1 MNPLRRVIVFV
12 FSVAILGQ
20 AIVLWG
26 ATGSKN
32 TTQIPPR
39 GGLRFVGAAVPVAFP
54 TPQAGEEAKRSP
66 EFHFGLLPSTAAV
79 IGPESV
85 SLVTLGAPALL
96 LALMAMAPA
105 GDGRKKA

>member
-1 MNPLRRVIVFV
+1 MNPLRRIIVFV

-26 ATGSKN
+26 ATGSRN
-32 TTQIPPR
+32 TTHLPDR
-39 GGLRFVGAAVPVAFP
+39 GGLRFVGVTMRTAMGAEKP
-54 TPQAGEEAKRSP
+54 EAKKEA
-66 EFHFGLLPSTAAV
+66 EFSFGLLPATTSM

-105 GDGRKKA
+105 GDGRKKG

>member
-12 FSVAILGQ
+12 FSVVILGQ

-26 ATGSKN
+26 ATGSRN
-32 TTQIPPR
+32 TTQIPAR
-39 GGLRFVGAAVPVAFP
+39 GGLKFVGVTVPVSTSQGKAEP
-54 TPQAGEEAKRSP
+54 RPASS
-66 EFHFGLLPSTAAV
+66 EFHFGLLPSTATI

-85 SLVTLGAPALL
+85 SLVTLGTPALL

-105 GDGRKKA
+105 GDSRKKA

>member
-1 MNPLRRVIVFV
+1 MNPMRRIIVFV

-32 TTQIPPR
+32 TTNLPDR
-39 GGLRFVGAAVPVAFP
+39 GGLRFVGVTMNTAMGG
-54 TPQAGEEAKRSP
+54 GEKPEAPKNA
-66 EFHFGLLPSTAAV
+66 EFSFGLLPASTSM

-105 GDGRKKA
+105 GERKKG

>member
-1 MNPLRRVIVFV
+1 MNPLRRIIVFV
-12 FSVAILGQ
+12 FSIAILGQ

-32 TTQIPPR
+32 TTRIPDR
-39 GGLRFVGAAVPVAFP
+39 GGLRFVGATIPAAMRGSQDKSEPRQ
-54 TPQAGEEAKRSP
+54 TP
-66 EFHFGLLPSTAAV
+66 EFHFGLLPSTAAI

-105 GDGRKKA
+105 GDGRKKG

>member
-32 TTQIPPR
+32 TTSIPSR
-39 GGLRFVGAAVPVAFP
+39 GGLKFVGATVPVSTAP
-54 TPQAGEEAKRSP
+54 QDAQRQAG
-66 EFHFGLLPSTAAV
+66 EFHFGLLPSTAAAV

-105 GDGRKKA
+105 GDRKKA